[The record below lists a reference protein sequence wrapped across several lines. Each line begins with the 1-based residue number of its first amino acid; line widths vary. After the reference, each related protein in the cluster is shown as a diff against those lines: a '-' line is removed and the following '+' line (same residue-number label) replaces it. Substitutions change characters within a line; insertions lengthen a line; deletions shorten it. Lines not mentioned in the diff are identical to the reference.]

1 MTPQSEDDMSHDDT
15 GHVPPPD
22 FTPDAFVAL
31 AQLLRV
37 MADPKASKAKLDELT
52 LRQAAVTAGE
62 AALAERSA
70 AFERDSAAATAKIEK
85 DRAAAAEMYAG
96 AKAAER
102 ETKRLQ
108 GAVRDLANAL
118 EPKRRAVAVQWAS
131 GGGQSRADE
140 SLLPPEEE
148 APLPQMVSSAI
159 AKINA
164 AHKFD
169 DDAGRVPDA
178 PEGLSLRQAP
188 YREPEIHIQRPVGTV
203 AARRRQREA
212 AERHH
217 D

>member
-1 MTPQSEDDMSHDDT
+1 MNDDT
-15 GHVPPPD
+15 EHEHALPLPDIAPAILALLAQALTVFTDPRAYKSKLED
-22 FTPDAFVAL
+22 FT
-31 AQLLRV
+31 R
-37 MADPKASKAKLDELT
+37 
-52 LRQAAVTAGE
+52 RQAVVTAGE

-70 AFERDSAAATAKIEK
+70 AFERESAAATAKIEK
-85 DRAAAAEMYAG
+85 DRAQALELHIS
-96 AKAAER
+96 AKAAET

-148 APLPQMVSSAI
+148 APLPEMVSSAI

-169 DDAGRVPDA
+169 DDAGKVEGA
-178 PEGLSLRQAP
+178 PEGISLRQAP
-188 YREPEIHIQRPVGTV
+188 YREPEIHNQKPVQTST
-203 AARRRQREA
+203 ARRRAREA